1 MTEFWE
7 EAFKEKGEMWGEDP
21 AKSAVRA
28 KDLFIENCVKSVLI
42 PGIGYGRNAK
52 IFLDNGM
59 EVTGIEISRTAID
72 LASTYIGNKLR
83 IYQGSVTEM
92 PFDQSIY
99 DGIFCHGLIYLLD
112 KEERK
117 KLLSDCFN
125 QLRKDGMMIFTAITK
140 KASSYGQGTLIGEDR
155 FEMFGGV
162 SIFFYDL
169 ETIQIEF
176 KDYGIIEIQE
186 VQENYPFYIII
197 CKKTK

>member
-7 EAFKEKGEMWGEDP
+7 EAFKDKGEMWGEDP
-21 AKSAVRA
+21 AKSAVKA
-28 KDLFIENCVKSVLI
+28 NDLFIENCVKSVLI

-59 EVTGIEISRTAID
+59 EVTGIEISRTAIE
-72 LASTYIGNKLR
+72 LASKHIGNNLR

-99 DGIFCHGLIYLLD
+99 DGIFCYGLIYLLD

-117 KLLSDCFN
+117 KLISDCFN
-125 QLRKDGMMIFTAITK
+125 QLPKDGMMIFTAITK
-140 KASSYGQGTLIGEDR
+140 KASSYGQGTQISEDR

-162 SIFFYDL
+162 RIFFYDL
-169 ETIQIEF
+169 ETIQVEF